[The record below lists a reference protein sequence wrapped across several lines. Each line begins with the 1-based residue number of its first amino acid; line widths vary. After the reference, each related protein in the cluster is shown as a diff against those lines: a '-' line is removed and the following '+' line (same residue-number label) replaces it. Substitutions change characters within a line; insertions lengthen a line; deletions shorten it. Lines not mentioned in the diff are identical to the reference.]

1 MENINITRKLN
12 YLQNRLNNPNTMI
25 SKMVKKLSDYLH
37 KTDLNS
43 FFHTISLME
52 VEKKETVTKV
62 LKEYKKQEVLATPT
76 EKKFLNYILENVN
89 IDLTEEEKEL
99 FITKVME
106 KIIIPLHD
114 KYIIA
119 LFNQNQFFSANF
131 WQESAKNDSFIEFF
145 STLYFYKHKY
155 PFYIYSK
162 YGDMPNHL
170 ESLSLAKEEIPELVP
185 IYDKI
190 MNQIFKYSAED
201 TREYFIAYPLNINWG
216 SKDFLAEYIMK
227 TPNYKF
233 HPKAKEYF
241 LEKKPN
247 SRFDLAILSS
257 DKFTEEEKQEVI
269 NRLNRCLENPEMKK
283 KNFLYT
289 YDETLNTVYAQT
301 TFGMISYTKDEV
313 VAIDTKKLYDL
324 EEQEQ
329 RQLLEQIIEEDK
341 LNSNYFPYYYTWPI
355 HILDGKMKDEIKRL
369 YIDNFISLT
378 NFLKQE
384 EKIHSFS
391 LVRVGTVYKD
401 EEDPIKKRFD
411 TGEFLDTVILQEEKV
426 LQKKKRWTDAFSPM
440 KNRLSSDNLIQ

>member
-1 MENINITRKLN
+1 MSKERQMENISIA
-12 YLQNRLNNPNTMI
+12 
-25 SKMVKKLSDYLH
+25 KKLQYYNSRLSNPSTSIVSWIVSRLSKYLDE
-37 KTDLNS
+37 TDLDS

-52 VEKKETVTKV
+52 VEKKEVVSKV
-62 LKEYKKQEVLATPT
+62 LKEFKKEEVLAGPT
-76 EKKFLNYILENVN
+76 EEKFLNYILENVN

-99 FITKVME
+99 FVTEVMK

-114 KYIIA
+114 RYFVS
-119 LFNQNQFFSANF
+119 LFEQRVVFSADF
-131 WQESAKNDSFIEFF
+131 WKKSAKNNSFIEFI
-145 STLYFYKHKY
+145 STH
-155 PFYIYSK
+155 
-162 YGDMPNHL
+162 GDTPNHL
-170 ESLSLAKEEIPELVP
+170 ETLALAKEEIPELVP

-190 MNQIFKYSAED
+190 MNQVFKYSAED

-241 LEKKPN
+241 LEKNPA
-247 SRFDLAILSS
+247 SRFALAILSS

-269 NRLNRCLENPEMKK
+269 NRLNRYQEIPKEKRK
-283 KNFLYT
+283 YFEHT
-289 YDETLNTVYAQT
+289 YDEILNTEYAQA
-301 TFGMISYTKDEV
+301 TFGMISYTKDEI

-324 EEQEQ
+324 EGQEQ

-341 LNSNYFPYYYTWPI
+341 LNSTYFPYYYTWPI
-355 HILDGKMKDEIKRL
+355 HILDGKMKDEIKKL

-411 TGEFLDTVILQEEKV
+411 TGGFLDTVILQEEKV
-426 LQKKKRWTDAFSPM
+426 LQKKKC
-440 KNRLSSDNLIQ
+440 

>member
-1 MENINITRKLN
+1 MENISITRKLK
-12 YLQNRLNNPNTMI
+12 YLQSRLNDLSTIMI
-25 SKMVKKLSDYLH
+25 SRIVFQLSEYLN
-37 KTDLNS
+37 KTDLDS
-43 FFHTISLME
+43 FFHTINLME
-52 VEKKETVTKV
+52 VEKKEVVTKF
-62 LKEYKKQEVLATPT
+62 LKEFRKQEVLASPT
-76 EKKFLNYILENVN
+76 EEKFLHYLLEKVN
-89 IDLTEEEKEL
+89 IDLAEEEKEV

-106 KIIIPLHD
+106 KIIIPLHE
-114 KYIIA
+114 KYMRS
-119 LFNQNQFFSANF
+119 LFNQGVVFSADF
-131 WQESAKNDSFIEFF
+131 WKRHAKNNSFIEFI
-145 STLYFYKHKY
+145 STLYFYENKF

-162 YGDMPNHL
+162 YGEMPNHL
-170 ESLSLAKEEIPELVP
+170 ESLSLAKDEIPELVP
-185 IYDKI
+185 IYNKI
-190 MNQIFKYSAED
+190 MNQVFNYSKQD
-201 TREYFIAYPLNINWG
+201 SYEYFIAYPLNINWG
-216 SKDFLAEYIMK
+216 RKDFLAEYIMK

-241 LEKKPN
+241 LEKNPA
-247 SRFDLAILSS
+247 SRFALAILSS

-269 NRLNRCLENPEMKK
+269 NRLNRYQEIPKEKRK
-283 KNFLYT
+283 YFEHT
-289 YDETLNTVYAQT
+289 YDEILNTVYAQT

-324 EEQEQ
+324 EEQKQ
-329 RQLLEQIIEEDK
+329 SQLLEQIIEEDK

-355 HILDGKMKDEIKRL
+355 HILDGKMKDEIKKL

-426 LQKKKRWTDAFSPM
+426 LQKKKC
-440 KNRLSSDNLIQ
+440 

>member
-1 MENINITRKLN
+1 MENISIA
-12 YLQNRLNNPNTMI
+12 
-25 SKMVKKLSDYLH
+25 KKLQYYNSRLSNPSTSIVSWMVSRLSKYLDEA
-37 KTDLNS
+37 DLDS

-52 VEKKETVTKV
+52 VEKKEVVSKV
-62 LKEYKKQEVLATPT
+62 LKEFKKEEILAGPT
-76 EKKFLNYILENVN
+76 EEKFLHYVLGNVN

-190 MNQIFKYSAED
+190 MNQVFNYSEHD
-201 TREYFIAYPLNINWG
+201 TREYFVSYPLNTFWG
-216 SKDFLAEYIMK
+216 GKDFLADYIMK
-227 TPNYKF
+227 TPKYKF

-241 LEKKPN
+241 LEKNPDP
-247 SRFDLAILSS
+247 RFALAILSS
-257 DKFTEEEKQEVI
+257 DKFTEEEKQSVI
-269 NRLNRCLENPEMKK
+269 NRLNRCLENPEKK
-283 KNFLYT
+283 EKNFEHT
-289 YDETLNTVYAQT
+289 YDEILNDAYFFA
-301 TFGMISYTKDEV
+301 TFGMINYIKEDV
-313 VAIDTKKLYDL
+313 VAIDTKKLYEL
-324 EEQEQ
+324 GEQEQ

-341 LNSNYFPYYYTWPI
+341 IHNIYHPYYYRWPI
-355 HILDGKMKDEIKRL
+355 HIHDGQIKNEIKRL
-369 YIDNFISLT
+369 YIEDFISLT

-384 EKIHSFS
+384 EKIHSFY
-391 LVRVGTVYKD
+391 LTRTGTIYKD
-401 EEDPIKKRFD
+401 EEHFQKRRFEKD
-411 TGEFLDTVILQEEKV
+411 ESLDTVILQEEKQ
-426 LQKKKRWTDAFSPM
+426 LQKKKSWTDRFS
-440 KNRLSSDNLIQ
+440 KKEK

>member
-25 SKMVKKLSDYLH
+25 SKMVKKLSDNLH

-43 FFHTISLME
+43 FFHTISLMD

-119 LFNQNQFFSANF
+119 LFNQNQVFSANF
-131 WQESAKNDSFIEFF
+131 WKESAKNDSFIEFF

-170 ESLSLAKEEIPELVP
+170 ESLSLAKEEVPELVP
-185 IYDKI
+185 VYNKI
-190 MNQIFKYSAED
+190 MNQVFNYSEHD
-201 TREYFIAYPLNINWG
+201 TRKHFVSYPLNTFWG
-216 SKDFLAEYIMK
+216 DKDFLADYIMK
-227 TPNYKF
+227 TPKYKF

-241 LEKKPN
+241 LEKNPN
-247 SRFDLAILSS
+247 SHFALAILSS
-257 DKFTEEEKQEVI
+257 DKFTEEEKQLVI
-269 NRLNRCLENPEMKK
+269 NRLNRCQKTPKEKRTHLEH
-283 KNFLYT
+283 T
-289 YDETLNTVYAQT
+289 YNEILNNAYFKA
-301 TFGMISYTKDEV
+301 TFGMINYIKEDV
-313 VAIDTKKLYDL
+313 VAIDTKKLYEL

-341 LNSNYFPYYYTWPI
+341 IHNIYHPYYYRWPI
-355 HILDGKMKDEIKRL
+355 HIHDGQIKNEIKKL
-369 YIDNFISLT
+369 YIEDFISLT

-384 EKIHSFS
+384 EKIHSFY
-391 LVRVGTVYKD
+391 LTRTGTIYKD
-401 EEDPIKKRFD
+401 EEHFQKRRFEKD
-411 TGEFLDTVILQEEKV
+411 ESLDTVILQEEKQ
-426 LQKKKRWTDAFSPM
+426 LQKKKSWTDRFSKKRKLDF
-440 KNRLSSDNLIQ
+440 KNTI

>member
-1 MENINITRKLN
+1 MENISIA
-12 YLQNRLNNPNTMI
+12 
-25 SKMVKKLSDYLH
+25 KKLQYYNSRLSNPSTSIVSWIVSRLSKYLDEV
-37 KTDLNS
+37 DLDS

-52 VEKKETVTKV
+52 VEKKEVVSKV
-62 LKEYKKQEVLATPT
+62 LKEFKKEEVLAGPS
-76 EKKFLNYILENVN
+76 EEKFLNYILENVN

-99 FITKVME
+99 FVTEVMK

-114 KYIIA
+114 RYFVS
-119 LFNQNQFFSANF
+119 LFEQRVVFSADF
-131 WQESAKNDSFIEFF
+131 WKKRAKNNSFIEFI
-145 STLYFYKHKY
+145 STLYLYKHKY

-162 YGDMPNHL
+162 YGDTPNHL
-170 ESLSLAKEEIPELVP
+170 ETLSLAKEEIPELVP

-216 SKDFLAEYIMK
+216 SKDFLAEYIMR

-241 LEKKPN
+241 LEKNPA
-247 SRFDLAILSS
+247 SRFALAILSS
-257 DKFTEEEKQEVI
+257 DKFTEDEKQEVI
-269 NRLNRCLENPEMKK
+269 NRLNRYQEIPKEKRK
-283 KNFLYT
+283 YFEQT
-289 YDETLNTVYAQT
+289 YDEILNTVYAQT
-301 TFGMISYTKDEV
+301 TFGMISYTKDEI

-324 EEQEQ
+324 EEQKQ
-329 RQLLEQIIEEDK
+329 SQLLEQIIEEDK

-426 LQKKKRWTDAFSPM
+426 LQKKKRWTDAFS
-440 KNRLSSDNLIQ
+440 KKEK